1 VIAVS
6 RFGIVLVTVLA
17 LVGCERAGSK
27 PPTGKLER
35 VTVGPREARRSVG
48 ESQYFTVTGHYTG
61 GEKRNLTQKVEYTSS
76 DPAIARASNAQ
87 GDRSRIEALAP
98 GTVTITVVEPKT
110 GVRSDA
116 SNDDATFHVLGALER
131 IVLTPERTKRRVGDT
146 PHLTATGHY
155 AGGTVRN
162 LTQKVEYRS
171 SDPAVVAAPNAAD
184 DKSKLEVRAAGSATI
199 SARDPATGIDS
210 SASGG
215 DAKIDVLP
223 PS

>member
-48 ESQYFTVTGHYTG
+48 ESQHFTVTGHYTG

>member
-48 ESQYFTVTGHYTG
+48 ESQHFTVTGHYAG

>member
-1 VIAVS
+1 VTAV
-6 RFGIVLVTVLA
+6 RRPWILLLAALA
-17 LVGCERAGSK
+17 LAGCERGGSK

-48 ESQYFTVTGHYTG
+48 ESQHFTVTGHYAG
-61 GEKRNLTQKVEYTSS
+61 GETRNLTQKVEYASS
-76 DPAIARASNAQ
+76 DPAIAHASNTK

-98 GTVTITVVEPKT
+98 GTVTIAVVEPKT
-110 GVRSDA
+110 GVRSST

-171 SDPAVVAAPNAAD
+171 SDPVIVAAPNTAG
-184 DKSKLEVRAAGSATI
+184 DKSKLEVRAVGSATI

-215 DAKIDVLP
+215 DARIDVLP

>member
-48 ESQYFTVTGHYTG
+48 ESQHFTVTGHYAG

-76 DPAIARASNAQ
+76 DPAIARASNAK

-171 SDPAVVAAPNAAD
+171 SDPAIVAAPNAAD